1 MPFCRNCGHELDE
14 NTKFC
19 PECGTNQEISKD
31 NAKAENFTVDTSSI
45 FGDTEP
51 VIPPASGK
59 LNVGL
64 LVWSILNIVFCC
76 LPLAIVSLVF
86 TTTAKD
92 AANAQEEAKKLK
104 VARTCNIINTA
115 VMGGLF
121 LLIFLFEMFAAVMS
135 TI

>member
-45 FGDTEP
+45 FDDAEP

>member
-19 PECGTNQEISKD
+19 PECGTNQEIKKED
-31 NAKAENFTVDTSSI
+31 AKVEDFTVDTSAI
-45 FGDTEP
+45 FDNAEP
-51 VIPPASGK
+51 AVAPASGK

-86 TTTAKD
+86 TTNAKD
-92 AANAQEEAKKLK
+92 APSAEAEEKKLK

-115 VMGGLF
+115 VVGGLY
-121 LLIFLFEMFAAVMS
+121 LLYILFVMFVEVMS

>member
-1 MPFCRNCGHELDE
+1 MPFCRNCGQKLDE

-19 PECGTNQEISKD
+19 PECGANQEVGKD
-31 NAKAENFTVDTSSI
+31 DAKVEDFTVDTSAI
-45 FGDTEP
+45 FDNAEP
-51 VIPPASGK
+51 AVAPASGK

-86 TTTAKD
+86 TTSAKD
-92 AANAQEEAKKLK
+92 APNAQEEEKKLK

-115 VMGGLF
+115 VVGGLF
-121 LLIFLFEMFAAVMS
+121 LLYFLFAVFFEIMA